1 LSHDEWLSLQPV
13 NDREL
18 QSSKTTP
25 EKTCSNNV
33 LGYRSRR
40 PDDGAVRSRL
50 RDLAVAR
57 HRFGWRRLKVL
68 LSREGV
74 RMKHKKLRRL
84 YVEERLQVRRR
95 IGRKRA
101 APIRVPL
108 LPAQGPNQRWST
120 DFVHDTLADGLWQ
133 TGDGSKGGQVFQLVA
148 LFAFAR
154 K

>member
-1 LSHDEWLSLQPV
+1 
-13 NDREL
+13 
-18 QSSKTTP
+18 
-25 EKTCSNNV
+25 
-33 LGYRSRR
+33 
-40 PDDGAVRSRL
+40 
-50 RDLAVAR
+50 
-57 HRFGWRRLKVL
+57 VL

-108 LPAQGPNQRWST
+108 LPAQGPNQRWSM
-120 DFVHDTLADGLWQ
+120 DFVHDTLVDGLWQ
-133 TGDGSKGGQVFQLVA
+133 TGDGSKGGQVFQLMA
-148 LFAFAR
+148 LFPFAC